1 MVVVAADA
9 AAAAGGA
16 EFSDEENPYEVFDAE
31 MSKASIFL
39 IRLLDLTCDFV
50 LLGC

>member
-16 EFSDEENPYEVFDAE
+16 EFSDEESSYEVGAGMGRMTKISTVSFFFF
-31 MSKASIFL
+31 FL
-39 IRLLDLTCDFV
+39 RLLDL
-50 LLGC
+50 